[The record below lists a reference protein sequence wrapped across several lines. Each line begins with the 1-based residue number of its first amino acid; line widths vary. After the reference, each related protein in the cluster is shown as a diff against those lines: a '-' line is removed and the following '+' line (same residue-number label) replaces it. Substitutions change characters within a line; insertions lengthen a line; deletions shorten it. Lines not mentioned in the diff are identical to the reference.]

1 MKGFS
6 RPLVLPLVV
15 TLAAALCMAFPTP
28 GSAAGARVSAQF
40 SLSREDLQEMTSAL
54 PRRVQDRI
62 LARPKDFLQMVGRV
76 LDEPADFVLLVDK
89 QHPLPADYA
98 PQDLVRLHKDYNLE
112 VSWTD
117 VPVRKTIMTAVLE
130 MTRAARADGV
140 TLVFS
145 SGYRSYEY
153 QISVYER
160 EVRMYGKETADRE
173 SAQAGMSQHQLG
185 TAVDFGSITDAFAET
200 KAGRWMAAHAWEY
213 GFSLSYPRGYEEV
226 TGYRY
231 ESWHYRFITRAATLM
246 QREFF
251 DDVQQYLFEFLHA
264 NRVDLEA
271 KRLTRG

>member
-1 MKGFS
+1 MKAF
-6 RPLVLPLVV
+6 PLVPPLAVM
-15 TLAAALCMAFPTP
+15 LAAGLCLAVPTS
-28 GSAAGARVSAQF
+28 GSASGARVSAQF
-40 SLSREDLQEMTSAL
+40 SLSREDLQEMTSSL

-62 LARPKDFLQMVGRV
+62 LARPKDFLQMVGKV

-98 PQDLVRLHKDYNLE
+98 PRDLVRLHKDFNLE
-112 VSWTD
+112 VSWAD
-117 VPVRKTIMTAVLE
+117 VPVRKAIMTAVLE

-153 QISVYER
+153 QISVYAR
-160 EVRMYGKETADRE
+160 EVRMYGKVTADRE

-185 TAVDFGSITDAFAET
+185 TAIDFGSITDAFAET
-200 KAGRWMAAHAWEY
+200 KAGKWMAAHAWEY
-213 GFSLSYPRGYEEV
+213 GFSLSYPRGYEEL

-231 ESWHYRFITRAATLM
+231 ESWHYRYITRAATLL
-246 QREFF
+246 QREYF
-251 DDVQQYLFEFLHA
+251 DDVQQYLVEFLHA

-271 KRLTRG
+271 KRLTKG